1 MPISLRCPQFL
12 LLLLSFICA
21 PMQAQRSVVLIIADD
36 LSPDYFGFYPDHGD
50 TVDVPNIRSLLPGG
64 VLFLKHNADP
74 YCSAT
79 RSTLFTGRY
88 AFRTG
93 VGAVVAAGSKQLD
106 SSEYTLAQCIRDA
119 APGIGRAQ
127 IGKWHLNNPMPQ
139 SNLKM
144 PNFFGYEHYE
154 GPFIGQLTSYTNWT
168 KNTNGV
174 NSTVTTY
181 ATTEQ
186 VNNAISWLH
195 TQGNK
200 PVFLWLAFNAPHS
213 PYHLPPADLH
223 SYSSLSGTAQDIRA
237 KPKEYFKA
245 MVQAMDHEIGRL
257 FDSLR
262 SMNRLDS
269 TDIIF
274 IGDNGNTKQTAQNTD
289 TSRVKGSI
297 YDYGTRVPMIISG
310 PSVVRPGRT
319 SDALVQTVDL
329 FATIPDLFG
338 LKSKLPSG
346 LITDSRSLLPLV
358 QDRADSIRPWSFSE
372 VFQTP
377 ASAQDGKCIKDRHYK
392 LMHFDD
398 GHEEFYKLSTDPAE
412 QNNLLNTTLDLEAAK
427 EYQYLCNEMK
437 QLTGLKLSCGQT
449 GISANTLP
457 ALPRVYPNPARNS
470 FRVEGIAPG
479 TMLYLMDAQ
488 GNMVF
493 PFNAGQE
500 PQTGHLAPGLYLI
513 RSDAGHCLHLE
524 VLRD

>member
-1 MPISLRCPQFL
+1 MLLSLRCPSFFI
-12 LLLLSFICA
+12 LLLSFICA
-21 PMQAQRSVVLIIADD
+21 PLQAQRSVVLIIADD

-50 TVDVPNIRSLLPGG
+50 TVAVPNIRTLLNNGI
-64 VLFLKHNADP
+64 LFHEFSANP

-79 RSTLFTGRY
+79 RSAIFTGRY
-88 AFRTG
+88 GFRTG
-93 VGAVVAAGSKQLD
+93 IGAVVAAGSAQLD
-106 SSEYTLAQCIRDA
+106 SSEYTLAQRIRDA
-119 APGIGRAQ
+119 KPDIGRAQ

-144 PNFFGYEHYE
+144 PLFFGYQHYE

-186 VNNAISWLH
+186 VNNAISWLR
-195 TQGNK
+195 TQANK
-200 PVFLWLAFNAPHS
+200 SVFLWLAFNAPHS

-223 SYSSLSGTAQDIRA
+223 SYSNLSGTVQDIRA

-257 FDSLR
+257 FDTLR

-297 YDYGTRVPMIISG
+297 YEYGIHVPLIISG

-319 SDALVQTVDL
+319 SDALVQAVDL
-329 FATIPDLFG
+329 FETIPDLFG

-346 LITDSRSLLPLV
+346 LITDSRSLLPIV
-358 QDRADSIRPWSFSE
+358 RDHADSIRPWVFSE

-377 ASAQDGKCIKDRHYK
+377 ASKDDGKCIKTRNYK
-392 LMHFDD
+392 LMRFDD
-398 GHEEFYKLSTDPAE
+398 GHEELYNLTKDPAE
-412 QNNLLNTTLDLEAAK
+412 RDNLLSQSLDATAAQQ
-427 EYQYLCNEMK
+427 YQYLCRELEA
-437 QLTGLKLSCGQT
+437 LTAGQNRCQNT
-449 GISANTLP
+449 GMEVTAP
-457 ALPRVYPNPARNS
+457 ASSLLVYPNPAGWQLFVS
-470 FRVEGIAPG
+470 GAAPG
-479 TMLYLMDAQ
+479 TPIRLSDLNGRALLHGRTGIPLNTQALAKGIYLLQVGDQ
-488 GNMVF
+488 
-493 PFNAGQE
+493 
-500 PQTGHLAPGLYLI
+500 I
-513 RSDAGHCLHLE
+513 
-524 VLRD
+524 LRVQVAEN